1 MVALVHKILNKETSN
16 FQFVQAKRT
25 DDHVDCTGY
34 GNIKIIILYFVKV
47 EKIVVRNIYD
57 TVEMSSTNDYVIT
70 SGMSRYNGGSTKSKN
85 KSTDAV
91 DSSVIKSRIRPRS
104 TATATASTSTRTSND
119 GTSSGRRQVAE
130 EFVDEGAEA
139 AHYVLQEGVRFLIG
153 FKSFL
158 LSAATTVTDTTATS
172 STTTSTSP
180 PVMVTI
186 PAAAMD
192 WLEAS
197 LHLLMRKG
205 SSPKKNAHTNGGTSR
220 ISSSSSYMEHLI
232 RLRNQLLLDLKPY
245 IATVT
250 HLQIIGTPWPNN
262 SNSSFTS
269 RCPYTH
275 PRINVQLFPSVQVL
289 ILDAIPPEWLI
300 LEQTTA
306 SQLTLFKVQRACVY
320 DVYSLF
326 HRTSFH
332 YFPTLTHLR
341 LSECAIG
348 ELSGLVF
355 ETSSPLPQCCTD
367 TTTTKTNASEVVTTT
382 PPIFSQMPNLKSIN
396 LRKNQIIRVE
406 TAVAGFKSL
415 LKLQKV
421 DLSHNYIKR

>member
-1 MVALVHKILNKETSN
+1 MERILV
-16 FQFVQAKRT
+16 R
-25 DDHVDCTGY
+25 D
-34 GNIKIIILYFVKV
+34 
-47 EKIVVRNIYD
+47 IYD
-57 TVEMSSTNDYVIT
+57 TVEMSSNDYLIS
-70 SGMSRYNGGSTKSKN
+70 SGMSRYNSDSTKSKN
-85 KSTDAV
+85 ENTDAV
-91 DSSVIKSRIRPRS
+91 DSSVVKSRIRRRT
-104 TATATASTSTRTSND
+104 TATATASTRTSND
-119 GTSSGRRQVAE
+119 GTSSGSRQVAE
-130 EFVDEGAEA
+130 EFADEGAEA

-158 LSAATTVTDTTATS
+158 LDAAPPPPPAA
-172 STTTSTSP
+172 TSP

-197 LHLLMRKG
+197 LQLLMQKG
-205 SSPKKNAHTNGGTSR
+205 SSPKKNAHTNDGTSR

-232 RLRNQLLLDLKPY
+232 RLRNQLLLDLKPL

-250 HLQIIGTPWPNN
+250 HLQIIGTPWPNT
-262 SNSSFTS
+262 SNSSCTS
-269 RCPYTH
+269 PCPYTH

-300 LEQTTA
+300 LEQTIA

-355 ETSSPLPQCCTD
+355 ETSSSLPQCCTD
-367 TTTTKTNASEVVTTT
+367 TTTTKTTTPASEVVTTT

-396 LRKNQIIRVE
+396 LRQNQIIRVE

-415 LKLQKV
+415 QKLQKV
-421 DLSHNYIKR
+421 DLSYNYIKR